1 VHSATSSGLIT
12 TTMTN
17 IFLVSLTPSFVGVV
31 VMMQASVVHGYYSGS
46 AAYAGYGDDSSYD
59 LNDPSGSSGYGS
71 GSSYDPCSSS
81 STTSARLACLLPSTP
96 ACKRVASELGRI
108 VDSQS
113 FSNVKTCGRGCD
125 NGKTKSGEWCE
136 IPSSFK
142 QSGASGWPDQVC
154 CGGWET
160 CCESEKL
167 SAGAIV
173 GIVISIIVG
182 IGCGMLGC
190 YFGKTCCF
198 SYRRQLPMAGQV
210 MMAAPAT
217 QPVAMGM
224 AVPPYTNTTTVT
236 VTPPPSAVVGTP
248 QPVVMPGSTSP
259 PFVAEPELAAAHE
272 PVVSNP
278 LPTATVVPINIM
290 PPTVESVLDAAR
302 VDKAKYLGLLQG
314 LGVSTAEDLKEL
326 TDADMDDVGLNN
338 LAKRRLMAE
347 INKL

>member
-1 VHSATSSGLIT
+1 
-12 TTMTN
+12 M
-17 IFLVSLTPSFVGVV
+17 
-31 VMMQASVVHGYYSGS
+31 
-46 AAYAGYGDDSSYD
+46 
-59 LNDPSGSSGYGS
+59 
-71 GSSYDPCSSS
+71 
-81 STTSARLACLLPSTP
+81 
-96 ACKRVASELGRI
+96 
-108 VDSQS
+108 
-113 FSNVKTCGRGCD
+113 
-125 NGKTKSGEWCE
+125 
-136 IPSSFK
+136 
-142 QSGASGWPDQVC
+142 C
-154 CGGWET
+154 CGGWDT
-160 CCESEKL
+160 CCESEEL
-167 SAGAIV
+167 SAGAIA
-173 GIVISIIVG
+173 GIVISIIVAIVG
-182 IGCGMLGC
+182 GMLGC

-198 SYRRQLPMAGQV
+198 SYRRQLAVPTNPMAGQV

-278 LPTATVVPINIM
+278 PPAATVVPINIM

-302 VDKAKYLGLLQG
+302 VDKAKYLGILQG

-326 TDADMDDVGLNN
+326 TDADMDDVGLNS